1 VQPSFLE
8 RHRGAIIGVV
18 LVAVVGVAAAFLFL
32 GATQAAYA
40 CDTEWTPAAATA
52 ASADAGQPQ
61 PDMGR
66 SHVSPGASVRYAYC
80 PPASGSHYNSPPDGP
95 IPARFYAKDD
105 TAVPQGWIHNLEH
118 GGIVVLYRC
127 ASGDVCDG
135 AQQDALRSFAASF
148 PSSPVCKLPPGGNSP
163 SPVVARFDQM
173 ATPYAALVWG
183 RVLQLQTFDTAAIL
197 RFYQAEGEKTNPE
210 PQCPTPNATPGMTI
224 PPSPSPS

>member
-1 VQPSFLE
+1 
-8 RHRGAIIGVV
+8 
-18 LVAVVGVAAAFLFL
+18 VAVVGVAGAFLFL

-40 CDTEWTPAAATA
+40 CDTEWTPATSTASAAN
-52 ASADAGQPQ
+52 ADAGQPQ

-66 SHVSPGASVRYAYC
+66 SHVSLGASVRYAYC
-80 PPASGSHYNSPPDGP
+80 PPASGSHYNSPPDDP

-135 AQQDALRSFAASF
+135 AQQDALRSFAGSF
-148 PSSPVCKLPPGGNSP
+148 PPSPVCKLPPGGNSP

-183 RVLQLQTFDTAAIL
+183 RVLPLQTLDTAAIL

-210 PQCPTPNATPGMTI
+210 PQCQTPNATPGMTI
-224 PPSPSPS
+224 PASPSPS